1 MSFKKLSAASLILFI
16 GAGFVLF
23 SSGTSVL
30 AVSEASIFVGPASG
44 TFTVGSTFTV
54 SVYVNTGGQAINAI
68 ETNLS
73 FPPDKLQVVSPTAG
87 KSLIQIWVNQPT
99 YSNVDGDLKFQGT
112 VPSPGINTE
121 SGLIST
127 VTFRV
132 KSIGTATLKVL
143 DTSRVLLNDGRGTDV
158 LGQRTSGIYTLALPP
173 PGGPIITSPT
183 HPDQQKWYVEK
194 NATFSWDSPPGAQGF
209 SYVLNDV
216 PVDTP
221 DDIGEGMRNS
231 VTYKN
236 LADGTYYFH
245 IKALRD
251 GTWGGVSHYAINVDN
266 TPPATFSIDVSPGE
280 KTSNH
285 FPIIAFDTTDV
296 VSGVDHYEL
305 KIIPLDKSSA
315 GATNGGS
322 ETPFFVE
329 ATSPYSRQLNLGR
342 YDVVVRAYDHALNFT
357 QSSIRVTITTAIFEI
372 VQGKGL
378 NIKGSFVLSWIYIWI
393 FGFIVLVGL
402 GYLGRKVWFWHR
414 QVEKHLEEGALRH
427 PTVAPKIQELK
438 EKQKEYGSDGHKS
451 FLVILALII
460 SGLAFLGLG
469 GQARA
474 AQDARLPIEP
484 PIVTLFPA
492 SVSNDEILYIGG
504 RSGAP
509 GAEVIIYIQNEQGGE
524 TLSHTAKTDKN
535 GEWFYSLPEFLDPG
549 KYVVWTQLKFGEE
562 LSPPSSKLDLEVAR
576 TAVQFGEKRISYEN
590 LYLVFLLILIVA
602 LLAALVF
609 VLYHSY
615 HHRIKKMKLMKEIK
629 EAEESIR
636 RGFLLLRK
644 DIESELALVRR
655 AKMTKELAVEEKMR
669 EEKLLKDL
677 EWVNDYIGKEVWEV
691 EREV

>member
-1 MSFKKLSAASLILFI
+1 MVRRLSAASLVLICGASFALF
-16 GAGFVLF
+16 F
-23 SSGTSVL
+23 SGTPVL
-30 AVSEASIFVGPASG
+30 AVSSASIFVGPVSG

-54 SVYVNTGGQAINAI
+54 SVYVNTGGQPINAI
-68 ETNLS
+68 EANLS
-73 FPPDKLQVVSPTAG
+73 FPTDKLQVVSPTAG

-99 YSNVDGDLKFQGT
+99 YSNESGNLKFRGT
-112 VPSPGINTE
+112 IPSPGINTE

-132 KSIGTATLKVL
+132 KSTGMAILKVL

-173 PGGPIITSPT
+173 PGGPIVTSPT

-216 PVDTP
+216 PVDTS
-221 DDIGEGMRNS
+221 DDISEGMRNG

-251 GTWGGVSHYAINVDN
+251 GVWGGVSHYAINVDN
-266 TPPATFSIDVSPGE
+266 TPPASFSINISPSE

-285 FPIIAFDTTDV
+285 FPIISFDTTDA
-296 VSGVDHYEL
+296 VSGIDHFEL
-305 KIIPLDKSSA
+305 KIIPLDKPSVGTINS
-315 GATNGGS
+315 GN

-329 ATSPYSRQLNLGR
+329 ATSPYSRQLDLGR

-357 QSSIRVTITTAIFEI
+357 QSSVRLTITTAIFEI
-372 VQGKGL
+372 VEGKGL
-378 NIKGSFVLSWIYIWI
+378 NIKGIFVLPWIYIWI
-393 FGFIVLVGL
+393 FGVIALISL
-402 GYLGRKVWFWHR
+402 GYLGRLVWFWHR
-414 QVEKHLEEGALRH
+414 QVEKHLEEGALSH

-438 EKQKEYGSDGHKS
+438 EKQKEYSSSDGKGLILILAIVVS
-451 FLVILALII
+451 GLALI
-460 SGLAFLGLG
+460 GLSL
-469 GQARA
+469 QAQA
-474 AQDARLPIEP
+474 AQDLRLPIDP
-484 PIVTLFPA
+484 PMVTLFPNLI
-492 SVSNDEILYIGG
+492 SNDEILYIGG

-509 GAEVIIYIQNEQGGE
+509 GAQVIVYIQNEQGGAA
-524 TLSHTAKTDKN
+524 LSHTIKTDKN

-562 LSPPSSKLDLEVAR
+562 LSPPSSKLDLEVGR
-576 TAVQFGEKRISYEN
+576 TAAQFGGKRISYEN
-590 LYLVFLLILIVA
+590 LYLVFLLILIAA
-602 LLAALVF
+602 LLAGLVF
-609 VLYHSY
+609 VFYHSY
-615 HHRIKKMKLMKEIK
+615 HHRIKKAKLMREIK

-644 DIESELALVRR
+644 DIEGELALVRR
-655 AKMTKELAVEEKMR
+655 AKMTKELAVEEKMSFKTLNLTITSKR
-669 EEKLLKDL
+669 FKAPKVL
-677 EWVNDYIGKEVWEV
+677 V
-691 EREV
+691 